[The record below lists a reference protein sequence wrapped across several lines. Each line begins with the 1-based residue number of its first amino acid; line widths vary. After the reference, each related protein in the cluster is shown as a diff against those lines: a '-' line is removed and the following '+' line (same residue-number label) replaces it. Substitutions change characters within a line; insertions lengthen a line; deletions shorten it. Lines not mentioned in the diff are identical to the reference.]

1 VTLCP
6 KLEPNIETISYELPE
21 YIDLEESFPSDLQRI
36 IIIGLTDN
44 VNLNIE
50 EHKILST
57 VSLLLVIL
65 RLAVISLPLK
75 A

>member
-1 VTLCP
+1 MTLCP

-21 YIDLEESFPSDLQRI
+21 YIDLEESFRSDLQRI

-50 EHKILST
+50 E
-57 VSLLLVIL
+57 
-65 RLAVISLPLK
+65 P
-75 A
+75 